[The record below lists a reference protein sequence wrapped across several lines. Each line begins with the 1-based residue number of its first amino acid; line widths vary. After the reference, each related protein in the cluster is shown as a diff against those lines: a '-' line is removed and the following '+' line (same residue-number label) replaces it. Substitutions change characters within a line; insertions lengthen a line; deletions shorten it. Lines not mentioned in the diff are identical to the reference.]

1 MGKSFWGIPMLRPYI
16 GNAWEPVAINDIE
29 ETRLDVRIY
38 PNPANDKIQ
47 INLSD
52 PMQGNDLRIEI
63 YSLNGQK
70 VYNGNF
76 TNNIDVSNLKS
87 GFYILKTHNTKTKEI
102 RHFKF
107 IIQR

>member
-1 MGKSFWGIPMLRPYI
+1 MGKKFWRDT
-16 GNAWEPVAINDIE
+16 NAATLYWECMGAVAINDIE

-47 INLSD
+47 IIVGS
-52 PMQGNDLRIEI
+52 MQGNDLRIEI

-76 TNNIDVSNLKS
+76 TNNIDVSN
-87 GFYILKTHNTKTKEI
+87 
-102 RHFKF
+102 
-107 IIQR
+107 